1 MRFLV
6 MHKLD
11 QHDPSMWAPTPRLI
25 TEMGAFIG
33 EAMQSGMLLATDGVL
48 PPAKDGAL
56 LRFAAGEVTV
66 TDGPFAEAK
75 EVIAGYAVLSVDS
88 RDQALEWAA
97 RFGRIIGGDIEV
109 EVRRITEITDFDP
122 GTFPEGAMAEVQELR
137 DQMPGA

>member
-11 QHDPSMWAPTPRLI
+11 QHDPSVWSPTPQLI
-25 TEMGAFIG
+25 ADMGAFMR
-33 EAMQSGMLLATDGVL
+33 EAMESGVLLGAEGVL

-56 LRFAAGEVTV
+56 LRFSGGESTV

-75 EVIAGYAVLSVDS
+75 EVVAGYAVFSVGS
-88 RDQALEWAA
+88 REEALEWAA

-109 EVRRITEITDFDP
+109 EVRRITEFSDFDDDL
-122 GTFPEGAMAEVQELR
+122 FPDGYQADGQKLR